1 MLKTEMLCLV
11 GVPLSTSCKFALS
24 DHQVRGGENQDGDGM
39 GGGWREKKKSVCRS
53 GLNRM
58 TGRSAA
64 MRKKRVRNA
73 EGEKDRRMHY
83 VIIYSL

>member
-39 GGGWREKKKSVCRS
+39 GGVEREKKECVSI
-53 GLNRM
+53 
-58 TGRSAA
+58 
-64 MRKKRVRNA
+64 RV
-73 EGEKDRRMHY
+73 E
-83 VIIYSL
+83 